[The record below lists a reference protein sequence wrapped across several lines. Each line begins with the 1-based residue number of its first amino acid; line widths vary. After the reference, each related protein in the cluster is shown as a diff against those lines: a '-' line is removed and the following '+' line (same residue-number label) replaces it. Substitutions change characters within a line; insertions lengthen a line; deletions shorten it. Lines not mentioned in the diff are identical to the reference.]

1 MNKTTEKTLFFLKVS
16 LFCHHRNDLT
26 LQIKDSRKRI
36 VKAFRNLKFCCKT
49 FPSGAQVA
57 KLFWLLLIQRHQ
69 GLLVVKQFDN

>member
-1 MNKTTEKTLFFLKVS
+1 MNTATEKLFVLKVS
-16 LFCHHRNDLT
+16 LFCHTRNYLT

-36 VKAFRNLKFCCKT
+36 EKAFRNLKFCCKT